1 MIFEFRRHLTAAGLV
16 AIFASS
22 AMAGTFRHDVPEQ
35 DYVDY
40 GDGMR
45 LVGGVTF
52 GFTSFG
58 TGTVIGDRW
67 VLTAAHVIAG
77 ADENSQITFST
88 DPDPND
94 NDEFPSSGLFGV
106 DAFAIHPYYD
116 DNLGPAGGFD
126 IALLHLDA
134 PVTQYT
140 PYNRFDGNPAL
151 NPELGRTGTPVGFG
165 AYGTGLTG
173 YEDGTGGFVR
183 LAGDNVIDALASD
196 PRVLDQFVSR
206 DVVDPD
212 TNQPVHFTQEQIASQ
227 FMLSDFDAPNDPSSG
242 IYQNVNIMGSATP
255 LPMEYSV
262 APGDSG
268 GPVFFTVNGNRV
280 IGGLNSFIYGLPAIY
295 GGDGTDNASY
305 SDLQGYLRVSVFND
319 WIYDVTGM
327 AVPEPSGLLALF
339 ALPLLLN
346 RRTHRGTTV

>member
-1 MIFEFRRHLTAAGLV
+1 MKSRLALAALV
-16 AIFASS
+16 VSISS
-22 AMAGTFRHDVPEQ
+22 VSLAGTFRHDVSEN

-40 GDGMR
+40 GDGMH

-52 GFTSFG
+52 GFSSFG
-58 TGTVIGDRW
+58 SATVIGDRW

-77 ADENSQITFST
+77 ADQNSIISFST

-94 NDEFPSSGLFGV
+94 LDPIPSSGLFGV
-106 DAFAIHPYYD
+106 DAFAIHPFYD

-126 IALLHLDA
+126 LALLHLDA

-140 PYNRFDGNPAL
+140 PYGRFAGNPAS
-151 NPELGRTGTPVGFG
+151 NPEIGRTGTPTGFG

-173 YEDGTGGFVR
+173 YDENSGGFIR

-196 PRVLDQFVSR
+196 PRVIDQFVAR

-212 TNQPVHFTQEQIASQ
+212 TNQPLHFTQEQIASQ

-242 IYQNVNIMGSATP
+242 IYQGVNIMGSAAA

-268 GPVFFTVNGNRV
+268 GPVFFTENGNRV
-280 IGGLNSFIYGLPAIY
+280 VAGINSFIYGLPTIF

-305 SDLQGYLRVSVFND
+305 SDLQGYLRVSMFND
-319 WIYDVTGM
+319 WIDEVTGQT
-327 AVPEPSGLLALF
+327 VPEPAGLLMVL
-339 ALPLLLN
+339 ALPMVLG
-346 RRTHRGTTV
+346 RRYRREADL

>member
-1 MIFEFRRHLTAAGLV
+1 MKSYLALAALAV
-16 AIFASS
+16 SISS
-22 AMAGTFRHDVPEQ
+22 ASFAGTFRHDVSEN

-58 TGTVIGDRW
+58 SGTVIGDRW
-67 VLTAAHVIAG
+67 VLTAAHVVAG
-77 ADENSQITFST
+77 ADQNSIISFST

-94 NDEFPSSGLFGV
+94 LDPIPSSGLFGV
-106 DAFAIHPYYD
+106 DAFAIHPFYD
-116 DNLGPAGGFD
+116 DILGPAGGFD

-140 PYNRFDGNPAL
+140 PYNRFAGNPAA
-151 NPELGRTGTPVGFG
+151 NPEIGRIGTPVGFG
-165 AYGTGLTG
+165 ASGTGLTG
-173 YEDGTGGFVR
+173 YQDGTGGFVR
-183 LAGDNVIDALASD
+183 LAGDNTIDAIAND
-196 PRVLDQFVSR
+196 PRVIDQFVAR

-212 TNQPVHFTQEQIASQ
+212 TNQPLHFTQAQIASQ

-242 IYQNVNIMGSATP
+242 VYQGVNIMGSAAA

-268 GPVFFTVNGNRV
+268 GPVFFTENGSRV
-280 IGGLNSFIYGLPAIY
+280 VAGLNSFIYGLPTID

-305 SDLQGYLRVSVFND
+305 SDLQGYLRVSMFND
-319 WIYDVTGM
+319 WIDEVTGQT
-327 AVPEPSGLLALF
+327 VPEPSTVLMILAL
-339 ALPLLLN
+339 PMLLN
-346 RRTHRGTTV
+346 RRFRRSDTL